1 MEGAIAS
8 KCAEIKRH
16 KRLVRNLLVIKDF
29 ENKETQCA
37 AGSKD

>member
-16 KRLVRNLLVIKDF
+16 KRLIRNLLVVKDF
-29 ENKETQCA
+29 DNKETQCSY
-37 AGSKD
+37 GLRD

>member
-29 ENKETQCA
+29 ENKET
-37 AGSKD
+37 